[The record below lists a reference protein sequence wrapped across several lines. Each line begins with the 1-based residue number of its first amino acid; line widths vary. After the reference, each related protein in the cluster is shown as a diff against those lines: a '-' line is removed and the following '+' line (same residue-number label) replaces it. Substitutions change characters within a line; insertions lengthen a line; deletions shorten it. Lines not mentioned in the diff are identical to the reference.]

1 MNRVVLVVVLLI
13 AVLIYGANQEPA
25 TISTSSYSL
34 TASTTSSLNYSYIE
48 YRIFKL
54 TEEIIYITETIV
66 EIKSKINSL
75 NGSVITSYS
84 TLTSSISEVR
94 SKIDSVNQ
102 SVADLSRS
110 VAELNDAVRSMYL
123 QSKRLEDRLNSAN
136 LALAVSLAVAV
147 VSLVMA
153 VMAWRRSSRQSV
165 GGYDV
170 CG

>member
-1 MNRVVLVVVLLI
+1 MNKVVLVVVLLI

-25 TISTSSYSL
+25 TISTSYSL
-34 TASTTSSLNYSYIE
+34 TTSTTSSLNYSYIE
-48 YRIFKL
+48 DRIFKL
-54 TEEIIYITETIV
+54 TEEIIYITKTIV
-66 EIKSKINSL
+66 DIKSKINSL

-147 VSLVMA
+147 VSLVVA